1 MSHDLALVLGLV
13 IAGFAIPAIVSAF
26 SDSRTPRAASLMVML
41 GGGLIAWA
49 VMGKPGGYTL
59 ENIPEVFIQV
69 TRSLFG

>member
-1 MSHDLALVLGLV
+1 MSYDLGLVLGMV

-26 SDSRTPRAASLMVML
+26 SDSRTPRAASLMVMI

-59 ENIPEVFIQV
+59 DQIPEVFVKV
-69 TRSLFG
+69 TWDLIG